1 MMTRYFKYKPYL
13 LLPIMLMTLLVT
25 ACSSIDCELNSK
37 VMCKVQLQDLDGN
50 NVQFTTPASV
60 VLVHAGGD
68 TTIYIN
74 AQAQLSEFDIPLSY
88 QGNDD
93 VIRLEVSKSD
103 TLKIISDG
111 VAKDTIVTTS
121 LYDDITI
128 NKTNEPWFES
138 VDCAA
143 HYNHTINTA
152 EALSHNFIDHVVINE
167 PYVSNNAI
175 KKNLYIRIRHY

>member
-1 MMTRYFKYKPYL
+1 MMTRFFKYKPFV
-13 LLPIMLMTLLVT
+13 LLPAVLMMLFVT

-37 VMCKVQLQDLDGN
+37 VMCQVQLQDLDGN
-50 NVQFTTPASV
+50 NVQFTMPASV
-60 VLVHAGGD
+60 ILVHAGGD

-74 AQAQLSEFDIPLSY
+74 AKAQLSDFDIPLSY
-88 QGNDD
+88 QGSND
-93 VIRLEVSKSD
+93 VIRLEISKSD
-103 TLKIISDG
+103 TLKIMNDG

-121 LYDDITI
+121 VYDEISI

-152 EALSHNFIDHVVINE
+152 EATSHNFIDHVVINE
-167 PYVSNNAI
+167 PYVSNNAS
-175 KKNLYIRIRHY
+175 KKNLYIRIRHF